1 MKSKIKGGF
10 SILLMSLIFYCMI
23 TTKYTHALGD
33 YIVEFV
39 GLNSWTGNYSGFHLT
54 IIYFGIPFIIS
65 LLEVERY
72 VVSMNISRIRVFL
85 VFIVLMTIFY
95 LLTGLIVSNIK
106 KNSPGLLSIA
116 FNPENSSINYST
128 KDKELVE
135 FTDEF
140 ELINYSN
147 EKRTFYISIDRY
159 LYRQDGIEA
168 ISFYTINGEKAVFQ
182 LEGNETKFFSLNLND
197 YKVVGGRRFQ
207 NGSESGTIEEIVL
220 TDDEGDKVILNRNN
234 GFIAESSRCR

>member
-1 MKSKIKGGF
+1 MKSKIKGRF

-39 GLNSWTGNYSGFHLT
+39 GLNSWTGDYSGVHLT
-54 IIYFGIPFIIS
+54 IIYFAIPFIIS

-72 VVSMNISRIRVFL
+72 VISMNISRIHVFL

-128 KDKELVE
+128 KDKEIVE
-135 FTDEF
+135 FTAEF

-147 EKRTFYISIDRY
+147 EKRTFYISIDRPS
-159 LYRQDGIEA
+159 YRQDGIEA

-182 LEGNETKFFSLNLND
+182 LEGNETKIFSLNLND
-197 YKVVGGRRFQ
+197 YKVVGGRKFQ
-207 NGSESGTIEEIVL
+207 NGSESGTVEEIVL
-220 TDDEGDKVILNRNN
+220 TDDEGDKVTLNRNN
-234 GFIAESSRCR
+234 GFFAELSR

>member
-1 MKSKIKGGF
+1 MKSKIKGGI

-39 GLNSWTGNYSGFHLT
+39 GLNSWTGDYSGVHLT
-54 IIYFGIPFIIS
+54 IIYFAIPFIIS
-65 LLEVERY
+65 LLEVERH
-72 VVSMNISRIRVFL
+72 VISMNISRIHVFL

-116 FNPENSSINYST
+116 FNSENSSINYST
-128 KDKELVE
+128 KDKEIVE
-135 FTDEF
+135 FTAQF

-147 EKRTFYISIDRY
+147 EKRTFYISIDRPS
-159 LYRQDGIEA
+159 YRQDGIEA
-168 ISFYTINGEKAVFQ
+168 ISFYTINGEKAAFQ
-182 LEGNETKFFSLNLND
+182 LEGNETKIFSLNLKD
-197 YKVVGGRRFQ
+197 YKVAGGRKFQ

-220 TDDEGDKVILNRNN
+220 TDDAGDKVILNRNN
-234 GFIAESSRCR
+234 GFFAELSR

>member
-39 GLNSWTGNYSGFHLT
+39 GLNSWTGDYSGVHLT
-54 IIYFGIPFIIS
+54 IIYFAIPFIIS
-65 LLEVERY
+65 LLEVERH
-72 VVSMNISRIRVFL
+72 VISMNISRIHVFL

-128 KDKELVE
+128 KDKEIVE
-135 FTDEF
+135 FSAQF

-147 EKRTFYISIDRY
+147 EKRTFYISIDRSS
-159 LYRQDGIEA
+159 YRQDGIEA

-182 LEGNETKFFSLNLND
+182 LEGNETKIFSLNLND

-207 NGSESGTIEEIVL
+207 NGSESGTIDDILL
-220 TDDEGDKVILNRNN
+220 TDDEGDKVTLNRNN
-234 GFIAESSRCR
+234 GFIAELSR